1 MIALHQLNLSAK
13 ELHAIKAV
21 ADYGSFNAA
30 AITLNMS
37 QPVLTRTVQ
46 RVERLL
52 GLTLFNRSTRN
63 VKITDAGKEFVA
75 LAERVLNDLQ
85 IYLSAVQESATRQRG
100 QVVISSVMSV
110 ACTVLPALVAR
121 YKQERPGIDL
131 HVHEGVHGNVIENV
145 RSGVAD
151 IGLTYLDDIPPIFVQ
166 KPLSTQYFH
175 VVLPEGHKLEKR
187 KQLPWSAL
195 QGEQLVSLPSDS
207 RTRRLIDA
215 TALTAGLN
223 LSHNITVTQFATM
236 LQFVANGVGI
246 AIVPEGAL
254 AEAMSL
260 GLSVRPLVRPK
271 VSRVLGLITLKG
283 RSRSAYAEDLIA
295 QLEHEW
301 KRLNGARSFVQI
313 MSQA

>member
-1 MIALHQLNLSAK
+1 MIPLQQLNLSAK

-52 GLTLFNRSTRN
+52 GLTLFNRSTRS
-63 VKITDAGKEFVA
+63 VKITDPGKEFVA
-75 LAERVLNDLQ
+75 LAERVLNDIQ
-85 IYLSAVQESATRQRG
+85 IYLSAIQESASQQRG

-131 HVHEGVHGNVIENV
+131 HVHEGVHGNVIENL
-145 RSGVAD
+145 RSGIAD

-175 VVLPEGHKLEKR
+175 VVLPKGHRLEKR
-187 KQLPWSAL
+187 KQLSWGAL

-215 TALTAGLN
+215 TALTAGLS
-223 LSHNITVTQFATM
+223 LSHNVTVTQFATM

-254 AEAMSL
+254 AEALSI
-260 GLSVRPLVRPK
+260 GLSIRPLVQPR
-271 VSRVLGLITLKG
+271 VSRVLGLITLKE
-283 RSRSAYAEDLIA
+283 RNQSAFTEDLID
-295 QLEHEW
+295 QLALEW
-301 KRLNGARSFVQI
+301 RRLDRTEPSKPKN
-313 MSQA
+313 